1 MTAEWRKV
9 RGEDARALRDWL
21 AVREE
26 YACGFAWRAFG
37 EPSSVPALESGAAVF
52 ARFEEGAISGAVL
65 FARGGMV
72 FPVFDSPPDANAA
85 RTLGRFLSLR
95 ADAPSSVTGREAD
108 VVAFEALTRLR
119 PSLAV
124 RYMTMR
130 VDAAGAAR
138 ASAGAAPEGVRVRRA
153 GPSDLRALVPVQ
165 AAYEREEV
173 LTSMHLF
180 DPRASEAG
188 LVHSLASQRVWLAE
202 VGGRPVAKAQTNA
215 RGIRLEQ
222 AGGIYVVPE
231 LRGRG
236 LGRAVVA
243 ALLADIA
250 SAGKGATLFVKQG
263 NAAARGLYRA
273 LGFEELGP
281 FRIDY
286 MNP

>member
-21 AVREE
+21 SSREE
-26 YACGFAWRAFG
+26 YACGFAWRVFG
-37 EPSSVPALESGAAVF
+37 EPSSVPVLGTGAAVY
-52 ARFEEGAISGAVL
+52 ARFEGGAISGAVL

-72 FPVFDSPPDANAA
+72 FPVLDGKADADAA
-85 RTLGRFLSLR
+85 RTFGRFLGLR
-95 ADAPSSVTGREAD
+95 AEAPSSVTGREAD
-108 VVAFEALTRLR
+108 VVAFESLARLR
-119 PSLAV
+119 PALPV
-124 RYMTMR
+124 RYLTMSI
-130 VDAAGAAR
+130 DAAGASR
-138 ASAGAAPEGVRVRRA
+138 AAAPAAAPARVRRA
-153 GPSDLRALVPVQ
+153 LPSDLPALVPLQ
-165 AAYEREEV
+165 ADYEREEV

-273 LGFEELGP
+273 LGLEELGP